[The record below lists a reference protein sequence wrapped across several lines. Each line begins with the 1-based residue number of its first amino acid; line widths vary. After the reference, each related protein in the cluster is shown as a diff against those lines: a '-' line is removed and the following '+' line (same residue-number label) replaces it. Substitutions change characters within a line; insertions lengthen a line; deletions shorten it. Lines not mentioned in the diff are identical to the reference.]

1 MALKFRLAVFIVI
14 SVMLELSCVC
24 QGQKYRYL
32 FTVCSRPGRVR
43 ISYGLYRCVSFLH
56 SSLELG
62 MFLKRRYFFIIID
75 KTINKSPSQ
84 IIFTAI

>member
-24 QGQKYRYL
+24 QGQKYKYL

-43 ISYGLYRCVSFLH
+43 ISYGLHRCVWFLH

-62 MFLKRRYFFIIID
+62 VFF
-75 KTINKSPSQ
+75 
-84 IIFTAI
+84 